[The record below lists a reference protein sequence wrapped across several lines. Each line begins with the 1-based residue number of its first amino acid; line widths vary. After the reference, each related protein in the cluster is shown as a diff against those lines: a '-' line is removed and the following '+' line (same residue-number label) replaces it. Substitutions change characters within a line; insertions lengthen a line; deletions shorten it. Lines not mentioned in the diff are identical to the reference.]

1 METSMSQIP
10 SPSRFLN
17 LPLEI
22 KNEIYAYVLI
32 CNMIPSY
39 ETGFRDRRHH
49 EQDTGTSRSVAPNP
63 NLTISGNPRTK
74 LALLRVN
81 RQIHDEAALMFYG
94 QNVFPIE
101 VSAMSRRPRA
111 IGAMRPNQPR
121 REYKV
126 SGPGLTLDD
135 MPGLRTCIEYS
146 LEAGYIFSLG
156 PWKST
161 FIDIPR
167 SFEKTQQEFF
177 DKCKTRPEFRDD
189 ILQKMMQELDVE
201 LLEGSFWGKREG
213 VLTVFLPMPEAPHAP
228 VIPPGLVPS
237 SDR

>member
-111 IGAMRPNQPR
+111 IGAMRPNQYVYTTSYTAPWER
-121 REYKV
+121 F
-126 SGPGLTLDD
+126 
-135 MPGLRTCIEYS
+135 
-146 LEAGYIFSLG
+146 GYQFVVD
-156 PWKST
+156 PEEST
-161 FIDIPR
+161 RYQDP
-167 SFEKTQQEFF
+167 
-177 DKCKTRPEFRDD
+177 
-189 ILQKMMQELDVE
+189 
-201 LLEGSFWGKREG
+201 
-213 VLTVFLPMPEAPHAP
+213 A
-228 VIPPGLVPS
+228 
-237 SDR
+237 